1 MSIYIKSEKEIQGI
15 RRSGR
20 IVAMTLDYIK
30 DYLQPEIT
38 LLDIENLCAEFIT
51 KHSAI
56 PAFKGY
62 HGFPSNVCIS
72 VNQEVVHGIPN
83 GRKIKFGDLVKID
96 VGVLKDGFYADG
108 ARTFPIGEISA
119 ELQQLL
125 DVTEKS
131 LYLGIDQARDG
142 NHLGDIS
149 SAIQQYVEACGFSVV
164 RELTGHGVGI
174 ELHEE
179 PLIPNFGLA
188 DRGVILQKGM
198 TLAIEPM
205 VNIGS
210 YEVFTQDNKWTVV
223 TKDGLA
229 SAHFEHTILVTEN
242 KPEILTRTK

>member
-15 RRSGR
+15 RTSGR
-20 IVAMTLDYIK
+20 IVAETLDYIK
-30 DYLQPEIT
+30 DYLQPEKT
-38 LLDIENLCAEFIT
+38 LSEIENLCADFII
-51 KHSAI
+51 KNSAI

-62 HGFPSNVCIS
+62 HGFPANVCIS
-72 VNQEVVHGIPN
+72 VNNEVVHGIPN
-83 GRKIKFGDLVKID
+83 GRKIKSGDLVKID
-96 VGVLKDGFYADG
+96 IGVLKDGFYADG
-108 ARTFPIGEISA
+108 ARTFPVGEISA

-149 SAIQQYVEACGFSVV
+149 SAIQQYVETHGFSVV

-179 PLIPNFGLA
+179 PMIPNFGMSLK
-188 DRGVILQKGM
+188 GIVLKKGM

-205 VNIGS
+205 VNLGRYQVETLS
-210 YEVFTQDNKWTVV
+210 NKWTVV

-229 SAHFEHTILVTEN
+229 SAHFEHTILVTDN
-242 KPEILTRTK
+242 KPEILTRTA